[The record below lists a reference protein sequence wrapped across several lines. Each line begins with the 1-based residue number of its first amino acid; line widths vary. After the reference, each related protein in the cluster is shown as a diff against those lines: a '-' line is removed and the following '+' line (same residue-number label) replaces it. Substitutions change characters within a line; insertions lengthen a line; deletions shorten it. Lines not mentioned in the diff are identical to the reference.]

1 MNLSPES
8 RQYKWNLIKKGG
20 KAKFI
25 LLYGVLLWGIS
36 TAIISVIYS
45 YLFLPNTHHIRFYI
59 ILLIIFPVLGLLW
72 GWIQWI
78 MFENLYRSK
87 QDIEYYK
94 IDFIAL
100 FVHLAIIIAIF
111 PWAKT
116 TPFLH
121 VVLYFYELTICK
133 SRLYLLNNFQIIFV

>member
-87 QDIEYYK
+87 
-94 IDFIAL
+94 
-100 FVHLAIIIAIF
+100 
-111 PWAKT
+111 
-116 TPFLH
+116 
-121 VVLYFYELTICK
+121 
-133 SRLYLLNNFQIIFV
+133 